1 MECDFLIDLFLLSGL
16 RLSKLPELLKCEKSS
31 DIGSDLADVKGA
43 VLLPPSK
50 NKNSSSYFSRSRFSF
65 MSTKRKKKKKKEKK
79 RKKKRVVSENKKN

>member
-65 MSTKRKKKKKKEKK
+65 MS
-79 RKKKRVVSENKKN
+79 VN